1 MYLSEGEC
9 GGDYVRGW
17 RIVGLAYNLMVYL
30 LVETGGGLESTD
42 DYLSVKRS
50 KRYKVEDE
58 LDKIDRDCIR
68 ELRLGTKSR

>member
-1 MYLSEGEC
+1 MGLGSFLLKGGFVYLSEGEC
-9 GGDYVRGW
+9 GGDYVTGW

-50 KRYKVEDE
+50 KRYKVEG
-58 LDKIDRDCIR
+58 R
-68 ELRLGTKSR
+68 

>member
-9 GGDYVRGW
+9 GGDYVTGW

-50 KRYKVEDE
+50 KRYKVEG
-58 LDKIDRDCIR
+58 R
-68 ELRLGTKSR
+68 